1 MALSKINLEKL
12 RSFVVKKESTLTN
25 KSSKDF
31 INKKASNKKSRQF
44 VSNNP
49 NDIFYEIIDTTDNIN
64 DTNILHQKL
73 KKIEDNTLKSN
84 DHISFSS
91 RAQKNVL
98 SDEELLY
105 EEFKDLLEE

>member
-12 RSFVVKKESTLTN
+12 KSFVVKEEPLLTD
-25 KSSKDF
+25 KSSKDLT
-31 INKKASNKKSRQF
+31 NKKALNKKSRQC

-49 NDIFYEIIDTTDNIN
+49 NDIFYEIIDTTENIN
-64 DTNILHQKL
+64 ETNIIHQKL

-91 RAQKNVL
+91 RAQNKVL

-105 EEFKDLLEE
+105 EEFRYLLEE